1 MEIMVTPLNSG
12 ERTTGGLAS
21 VGRDEQTV
29 SYFYKSTF
37 DPAAESNSD

>member
-21 VGRDEQTV
+21 VGRDEQTI
-29 SYFYKSTF
+29 SFYHNSTF
-37 DPAAESNSD
+37 DPAAELI